1 MGHLQI
7 TPRRALILMPLVSL
21 LACSASSAPT
31 PTPAP
36 APTNVTG
43 NWQFEVNIPA
53 PPTTGPLVFPT
64 NPITDIFGSL
74 TSSGTSVSAVLHATP
89 LVIPHC
95 VEEDTALPFTGTT
108 DSSGNLSLTAPIA
121 GGVAT
126 ISANLLTLETITL
139 PDGTVRNEPFFSG
152 TYQVVGGSCA
162 QPSSALTIFSVPNIT
177 GTFMG
182 TTVGPLSNPGSPVS
196 NPGPS
201 STITATFVQA
211 SAPDGNGKYPLS
223 GTITSTG
230 DCNATYSFSSG
241 AVSGDMAQSA
251 YFLTNTF
258 SIPPNPPI
266 PVFLGSIA
274 PATPRTSILGTFT
287 FSGCASSFAAGLNP
301 TP

>member
-1 MGHLQI
+1 MGLRQ
-7 TPRRALILMPLVSL
+7 TALRRALILIPLASL
-21 LACSASSAPT
+21 LGCSTNSLPT
-31 PTPAP
+31 P

-43 NWQFEVNIPA
+43 NWQFEVKIP
-53 PPTTGPLVFPT
+53 PPPVLGPFVFPT
-64 NPITDIFGSL
+64 NPIEDVFGSL
-74 TSSGTSVSAVLHATP
+74 TSSGKSVSAVLHATP

-95 VEEDTALPFTGTT
+95 VETDTDLPFTGTT

-126 ISANLLTLETITL
+126 ISANLLTPETITL

-162 QPSSALTIFSVPNIT
+162 QPSIALTILSVPNIT
-177 GTFMG
+177 GTFTG
-182 TTVGPLSNPGSPVS
+182 TATAGPPS
-196 NPGPS
+196 NPGPNS
-201 STITATFVQA
+201 IITATFVQS
-211 SAPDGNGKYPLS
+211 SAPDANGKYALS
-223 GTITSTG
+223 GTITSSG
-230 DCNATYSFSSG
+230 GCNATYSFSSG

-266 PVFLGSIA
+266 PVFFGAIA
-274 PATPRTSILGTFT
+274 PATPRASVIAIFT
-287 FSGCASSFAAGLNP
+287 FGGCASSYQGVLNP